1 MQGTLQYGFNNLV
14 TGYAGSILSDDYQA
28 WLLGSGWNLPI
39 GAVSIDLTHAD
50 TRLKNRRESGQ
61 SFRIAYSKFLD
72 VTATNFT
79 LAAYRYSTRGYYSFT
94 DAIYS
99 NDGYRQLE
107 RQFDR
112 WRDEEGVSELDM
124 NTWDAL
130 RSARPKNTFTLNL
143 NQRLNEG
150 WGTLF
155 FSGSQRDYW
164 TANAKAANTSWDT
177 PTIWGVSATPFPP
190 VGCVIASVRKKRV
203 ITCRSA
209 CRCRCSTTTPISA
222 PACR

>member
-1 MQGTLQYGFNNLV
+1 MTVKEADGREQSFSVPFSAVPNMLKQGVSQYSVLAGKVNESNTDYEPGFVQGTLQYGFNNLV

-99 NDGYRQLE
+99 ND
-107 RQFDR
+107 
-112 WRDEEGVSELDM
+112 
-124 NTWDAL
+124 A
-130 RSARPKNTFTLNL
+130 
-143 NQRLNEG
+143 
-150 WGTLF
+150 
-155 FSGSQRDYW
+155 
-164 TANAKAANTSWDT
+164 
-177 PTIWGVSATPFPP
+177 
-190 VGCVIASVRKKRV
+190 IASWSVSLIAGATRR
-203 ITCRSA
+203 A
-209 CRCRCSTTTPISA
+209 CPNWI
-222 PACR
+222 

>member
-1 MQGTLQYGFNNLV
+1 M
-14 TGYAGSILSDDYQA
+14 
-28 WLLGSGWNLPI
+28 
-39 GAVSIDLTHAD
+39 SIDLTHAD

-130 RSARPKNTFTLNL
+130 RSARPKNTL
-143 NQRLNEG
+143 RL
-150 WGTLF
+150 T
-155 FSGSQRDYW
+155 
-164 TANAKAANTSWDT
+164 
-177 PTIWGVSATPFPP
+177 
-190 VGCVIASVRKKRV
+190 
-203 ITCRSA
+203 
-209 CRCRCSTTTPISA
+209 
-222 PACR
+222 